1 MDKKKIIRRLCK
13 AIIGYSGN
21 TSNLTYHLQRPH
33 SQELVKLREDNGD
46 KPGPSSSS
54 TVKQPSSKQQSLL
67 GIVERSILFPQDSA
81 KHKRLVSAT
90 ADFIC
95 QGLLPLRV
103 VDESSFGH
111 LLEIAEPDS
120 SYRIERTSPTRSY
133 LQSTTLFELTLRS
146 SWQQWRSAPWPRICG
161 WHNTNSVPT
170 FHSLSTSWPSYSCIT
185 VVVPLLLH
193 CNFTFDPHILYCDVI
208 YRDMKDCDMWHI
220 FISWQH

>member
-1 MDKKKIIRRLCK
+1 MDKKIIRRFCK

-54 TVKQPSSKQQSLL
+54 TVKQPSLKQQSLL

-103 VDESSFGH
+103 VDESSFRH
-111 LLEIAEPDS
+111 LLEIAEP
-120 SYRIERTSPTRSY
+120 RF
-133 LQSTTLFELTLRS
+133 Q
-146 SWQQWRSAPWPRICG
+146 
-161 WHNTNSVPT
+161 
-170 FHSLSTSWPSYSCIT
+170 
-185 VVVPLLLH
+185 LLH
-193 CNFTFDPHILYCDVI
+193 QTHFTDKVI
-208 YRDMKDCDMWHI
+208 PAKYRAVRANIEK
-220 FISWQH
+220 

>member
-1 MDKKKIIRRLCK
+1 MDKKKIIRQLCK

-33 SQELVKLREDNGD
+33 SKELVKLHED

-67 GIVERSILFPQDSA
+67 KIVERSILFPQDSA

-111 LLEIAEPDS
+111 LLEIAEPRFQLPHQTHFTDKVIPAK
-120 SYRIERTSPTRSY
+120 YR
-133 LQSTTLFELTLRS
+133 
-146 SWQQWRSAPWPRICG
+146 A
-161 WHNTNSVPT
+161 V
-170 FHSLSTSWPSYSCIT
+170 
-185 VVVPLLLH
+185 
-193 CNFTFDPHILYCDVI
+193 
-208 YRDMKDCDMWHI
+208 
-220 FISWQH
+220 